1 MNQEHLTLCS
11 SAEWAEAVQ
20 RWIIPW
26 VLETVDLGDEV
37 LEVGPGPGLTTDVLR
52 ARVARL
58 TAVEIHPD
66 LAATLG
72 ARLANTNV
80 DVVCADA
87 TRTPLPAG
95 RFSGAVCLTML
106 HHVSSCRQQDA
117 VLAEIYRLLRPGGV
131 LAGQDSLDN
140 PSLRSLHHDD
150 IYVPVDP
157 SGLQARLETAGFA
170 AVHVDTNE
178 YAVRFWGTKAR
189 EATDPGP
196 ESASGPPA
204 HQGSTCGKPSP
215 ATLPGS
221 NSPAEFPVLA

>member
-11 SAEWAEAVQ
+11 SAEWADAVQ

-26 VLETVDLGDEV
+26 VLDAVDLGDDV
-37 LEVGPGPGLTTDVLR
+37 LEVGPGPGVTTDVLL

-58 TAVEIHPD
+58 TSVEIHPE
-66 LAATLG
+66 LAAALA

-80 DVVCADA
+80 EVVCADA
-87 TRTPLPAG
+87 ARTPLPAG

-106 HHVSSCRQQDA
+106 HHVPSHQRQDA

-131 LAGQDSLDN
+131 LAGQDSLDS
-140 PSLRSLHHDD
+140 PDLRSLHRDD

-157 SGLQARLETAGFA
+157 MSLQARVEAAGFT

-178 YAVRFWGTKAR
+178 YAVRFRGTKPSA
-189 EATDPGP
+189 ATD
-196 ESASGPPA
+196 SK
-204 HQGSTCGKPSP
+204 T
-215 ATLPGS
+215 
-221 NSPAEFPVLA
+221 